1 MSALPAVTVC
11 RGCCCG
17 SGRTHPGLDRAHHD
31 ALLDRLTDGVA
42 GHARLRTSE
51 CLGPCAD
58 SDVVVVAPAP
68 AARRAG
74 ARPVWLRA
82 VLDATAA
89 DAVAAWVRA
98 GGPGAAPRPRV
109 LDALVFAPGPRAS
122 EEGRTAG

>member
-17 SGRTHPGLDRAHHD
+17 SGRKHPGLDRTHHD
-31 ALLDRLTDGVA
+31 RLLDRLTRGA
-42 GHARLRTSE
+42 EGHARLRTSE

-58 SDVVVVAPAP
+58 SDVVVVAPTP

-82 VLDATAA
+82 VLDAATT
-89 DAVAAWVRA
+89 DAVTDWVRA
-98 GGPGAAPRPRV
+98 GGPGTAPRPAA
-109 LDALVFAPGPRAS
+109 LDGHVFVPGRRAS
-122 EEGRTAG
+122 DTGRAAG

>member
-1 MSALPAVTVC
+1 MSALPSVTVC

-17 SGRTHPGLDRAHHD
+17 SGRKHPGLDRAHHD
-31 ALLDRLTDGVA
+31 GLLDLLIRDTA
-42 GHARLRTSE
+42 GHATLRTSE

-82 VLDATAA
+82 VLDAATT
-89 DAVAAWVRA
+89 DAVTGWVRA
-98 GGPGAAPRPRV
+98 GGPGAAPRPAV
-109 LDALVFAPGPRAS
+109 LDKHVFAPGPRATDT
-122 EEGRTAG
+122 GRAAG

>member
-1 MSALPAVTVC
+1 MSALPAVTAC

-17 SGRTHPGLDRAHHD
+17 SGRKHPGLDRDHHD
-31 ALLDRLTDGVA
+31 RLLDRLTDGLA

-58 SDVVVVAPAP
+58 SDVLVVAPAP
-68 AARRAG
+68 GARRAG

-82 VLDATAA
+82 VLDAATT

-98 GGPGAAPRPRV
+98 GGPGLAAVPP
-109 LDALVFAPGPRAS
+109 ALAGHVFTPGPRATA
-122 EEGRTAG
+122 EGRAAG

>member
-1 MSALPAVTVC
+1 MPPSPALTVC

-17 SGRTHPGLDRAHHD
+17 SGRRHPGLDRAHHD
-31 ALLDRLTDGVA
+31 ALLELLVEGTA
-42 GHARLRTSE
+42 GRARLRTSD

-82 VLDATAA
+82 VLDAATTG
-89 DAVAAWVRA
+89 AVVDWVRA
-98 GGPGAAPRPRV
+98 GGPGAAPRPSL
-109 LDALVFAPGPRAS
+109 LDAHVFAPGARAS
-122 EEGRTAG
+122 DAGRAAR

>member
-17 SGRTHPGLDRAHHD
+17 SGRKHPDLERAHHD
-31 ALLDRLTDGVA
+31 ALLDRLAGGAA
-42 GHARLRTSE
+42 GHARFRTSE

-68 AARRAG
+68 GARRAG

-82 VLDATAA
+82 VLDATAT

-98 GGPGAAPRPRV
+98 GGPGAAPRPPA
-109 LDALVFAPGPRAS
+109 LDPHVFVPGLRAS
-122 EEGRTAG
+122 EEGRAAG